1 MTLALDRLCPVF
13 HQRLQRKIHSVECH
27 WQSSVKFGDWTWYAK
42 VKHTFVVT
50 HIFPPKHW
58 IFGHGLTRGSIRVV
72 CARRKIWQDS
82 GFHDTTSLDT
92 CKIKEKLTETTNTDS
107 KTESITWILSKHFV
121 DRNFE
126 YVYTMQGLTPIIL
139 FGELTHPFN

>member
-1 MTLALDRLCPVF
+1 MICKGKTYLR
-13 HQRLQRKIHSVECH
+13 SN
-27 WQSSVKFGDWTWYAK
+27 SY
-42 VKHTFVVT
+42 
-50 HIFPPKHW
+50 FPPKTLNIRTW
-58 IFGHGLTRGSIRVV
+58 FNTRFNKVV
-72 CARRKIWQDS
+72 CAGRKIWQDS

-107 KTESITWILSKHFV
+107 KTDSITWILSKHFV

-139 FGELTHPFN
+139 FGELAHPFN